1 MGRLAQALALS
12 AAALLFTG
20 AMTNVGQ
27 TRNVASDLPVG
38 RSAESNAYEAGS
50 GALGSSTFA
59 QLFACAPR
67 GVSGVT
73 FGSESEKL
81 IIYYFGPAQGFMAF
95 YLEAYDTVLALAN
108 AELDLEIAN
117 ANLDPVARGQMGPRP
132 KVRGNPGAG
141 ASEWPGVI
149 QPSRTQLAIIE
160 GCSIDKLVP
169 DGDHRGNR

>member
-20 AMTNVGQ
+20 AMTSVGR
-27 TRNVASDLPVG
+27 TRSVASDLPAG

-50 GALGSSTFA
+50 GGLGSSTIE

-73 FGSESEKL
+73 FGPERGQL
-81 IIYYFGPAQGFMAF
+81 AIYYFGPAEGFMAF
-95 YLEAYDTVLALAN
+95 YIKAYDTVLDLAN
-108 AELDLEIAN
+108 TELDLEIAN
-117 ANLDPVARGQMGPRP
+117 AELDLVAKGYIEPRP

-141 ASEWPGVI
+141 ASEWPGVV
-149 QPSRTQLAIIE
+149 QLSRTQLAIIE

-169 DGDHRGNR
+169 DGEHRGDR